1 MPIFESC
8 MYFMRIHYKNHTCMP
23 DAFHFDVIKFMHVNL
38 MCYWVSPISE
48 LLLPYSIT
56 QPLRIWCA
64 PINLIELYQYV
75 FNNITK
81 KFK

>member
-1 MPIFESC
+1 
-8 MYFMRIHYKNHTCMP
+8 MP

-81 KFK
+81 TNQVLDMVKEILPFGTLISSES